1 MARTSTI
8 HIRHGRRGTTIR
20 ATGGAAQALCDA
32 IVGSAINVQQQVDP
46 WPLGATVK
54 LRWIGPGRCSSEPG
68 WGIRGPDGELL
79 SLHGECALDLALWS
93 IVEERGA

>member
-8 HIRHGRRGTTIR
+8 HIRQGRRGTTIR

-32 IVGSAINVQQQVDP
+32 ILGSAIAVQHQVEP

-54 LRWIGPGRCSSEPG
+54 LRWVGDCHSTEPG
-68 WGIRGPDGELL
+68 WAIRGPGGELL
-79 SLHGECALDLALWS
+79 SLHGECALDMSLWS
-93 IVEERGA
+93 VVEERSS